1 MKPFCPILA
10 EGPVFYIGVSLG
22 KRKQSYNEV
31 LQSNRQ
37 TKTEQHT
44 RLEKHSGSWGPQGHI
59 WLHVLGWTFSIN
71 ASCDDKFRIVGRTS
85 S

>member
-1 MKPFCPILA
+1 MKPFYPILA
-10 EGPVFYIGVSLG
+10 EGAVFYIGVSLG

-44 RLEKHSGSWGPQGHI
+44 RLENHSGK
-59 WLHVLGWTFSIN
+59 LRVLQTTETLQTPRIN
-71 ASCDDKFRIVGRTS
+71 IAA
-85 S
+85 

>member
-1 MKPFCPILA
+1 MKPFYPILA
-10 EGPVFYIGVSLG
+10 EGAVFYIGVSLG

-44 RLEKHSGSWGPQGHI
+44 RLENHSGK
-59 WLHVLGWTFSIN
+59 L
-71 ASCDDKFRIVGRTS
+71 
-85 S
+85 